1 MTKQEE
7 IQEKVAKQLSP
18 IPEEHY
24 GYYKVTLYN
33 VIRLAMDLAFNRG
46 VDFVFYGNPMTTGDH
61 TDYKALSEF
70 LHTNDCFCELT
81 DDDIEFF
88 MDELRKAKL

>member
-1 MTKQEE
+1 MPKQEE
-7 IQEKVAKQLSP
+7 IQERVTEQLSP
-18 IPEEHY
+18 IPQEHY

-33 VIRLAMDLAFNRG
+33 VVKLAMNLAFNRG
-46 VDFVFYGNPMTTGDH
+46 VDFVFYNKPMTTGDH

-70 LHTNDCFCELT
+70 LHINDCFCELI

-88 MDELRKAKL
+88 MEELKKAKL